1 VTAAIDRAEAR
12 WAADLATARAVAAA
26 AVEARDAVA
35 AWGLVVG
42 GADDALDAP
51 PVGAPPTLSLGGRAL
66 EAWAL
71 GAGCKRVAFVTV
83 APDDEAAVAAQFV
96 GCHVERRT
104 RAVAIGPGD
113 RWCDDRQ
120 RGAPRVEL
128 YAAVDASDARRAAAL
143 QADDPTRHAA
153 ALGELFGYP
162 PCCVAAFVAQ
172 RSRADNSLNRYLI
185 AARTGAA
192 RGPWPWCLNEVHHR
206 LIAFYPCRY
215 DCAAARAVA
224 EATLAAIDAARPG
237 FATAAAATP
246 RAHRVVPRSRSPAL
260 AARRRQRLRRRR
272 RGRRP
277 RAPGW
282 PGGGAGGRRRRDLG
296 RRRAGGDRPRRAAR
310 APGSARAAAR
320 AVATLR
326 VSDGL
331 ARRGPGRARARGA

>member
-1 VTAAIDRAEAR
+1 MTAAIDRAEAR

-206 LIAFYPCRY
+206 LVAFYPCRY

-237 FATAAAATP
+237 FAATAAALLGRTVLYLDHDHQLWLRGDASGYAGVDVVGD
-246 RAHRVVPRSRSPAL
+246 RARLGGLAAAL
-260 AARRRQRLRRRR
+260 AAGDAATWDDDALVVTK
-272 RGRRP
+272 RGAP
-277 RAPGW
+277 RA
-282 PGGGAGGRRRRDLG
+282 R
-296 RRRAGGDRPRRAAR
+296 
-310 APGSARAAAR
+310 
-320 AVATLR
+320 
-326 VSDGL
+326 L
-331 ARRGPGRARARGA
+331 ARREPRLGLWLRFG